1 MKTVLFKQHRR
12 SALLLG
18 AALGVVLGVSGSAQ
32 AMSLKDAIQL
42 VLTTNPEVGVVAKDR
57 RAVDQEL
64 RQAWGLYFPQID
76 VKLDGGPEWTE
87 SGSVDNPPA
96 TLDQGPSREA
106 KGGRETRLQA
116 LS

>member
-1 MKTVLFKQHRR
+1 MKTVVLKQHSR

-18 AALGVVLGVSGSAQ
+18 AALGLVLGVSGSAQ

-76 VKLDGGPEWTE
+76 VKIDGGPEFTE
-87 SGSVDNPPA
+87 SGSVDTPPA
-96 TLDQGPSREA
+96 ELNQGPHDN
-106 KGGRETRLQA
+106 GRYVDTQGNDLPW
-116 LS
+116 